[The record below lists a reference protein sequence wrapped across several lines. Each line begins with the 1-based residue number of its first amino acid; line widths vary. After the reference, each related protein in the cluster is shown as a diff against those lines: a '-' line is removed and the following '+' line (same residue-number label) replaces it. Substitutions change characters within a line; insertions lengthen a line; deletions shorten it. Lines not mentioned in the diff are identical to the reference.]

1 MRPYQLNRIDYTGTT
16 VEGKRYFSY
25 QKNNEVITIATNV
38 NSIIAAETITIIE
51 FVMVPVLGSSR
62 ISISFRKSK
71 ISRISIVRV

>member
-1 MRPYQLNRIDYTGTT
+1 MRPYQLNRIDYTGTM

>member
-25 QKNNEVITIATNV
+25 QKNNEVIQIATNV

-51 FVMVPVLGSSR
+51 IIQEVPEYKSVHWLLTFSR
-62 ISISFRKSK
+62 I
-71 ISRISIVRV
+71 